1 MRISSFSVASFSSH
15 TFYSLLYLIDCLCI
29 ETMPVWCN
37 YFSLSSIK
45 SYIGQISCPEICLLS
60 FEILAWNLNEVI
72 MEQKWRS
79 TVLRKRAQ
87 RRMQSSQNL
96 CEEAVPQVFIKNKR
110 ICKRITWIYSN
121 YPWPY
126 YQNILVGP
134 GRFFKIPSMHN
145 R

>member
-1 MRISSFSVASFSSH
+1 
-15 TFYSLLYLIDCLCI
+15 
-29 ETMPVWCN
+29 
-37 YFSLSSIK
+37 
-45 SYIGQISCPEICLLS
+45 
-60 FEILAWNLNEVI
+60 
-72 MEQKWRS
+72 
-79 TVLRKRAQ
+79 
-87 RRMQSSQNL
+87 MQSSQNL